1 VTVAQRQRDPDARPA
16 KVRPSRAVERAVTST
31 AGVTDGAGDA
41 PAATAPARRAPGGTG
56 ARHRLLVP
64 VLAVLAALGL
74 AGTAGFAWAWNGE
87 RSADAAQSAMADR
100 ARDFLIA
107 LTNFDGSTVDADFDR
122 IVAYATG
129 DFAAEADRFFGSD
142 VRAALKEV
150 QAASR
155 GEIRSL
161 YVQDFDGDQ
170 GRVFAVVDQTIAN
183 NRFPAPQADELRL
196 DLGLQHRDGE
206 WKVYDVKVL
215 QAPAESIAPEA
226 AATAEEGSSGD

>member
-1 VTVAQRQRDPDARPA
+1 MTVAQRDRDTRSRA
-16 KVRPSRAVERAVTST
+16 RPSRAVERAVTST
-31 AGVTDGAGDA
+31 AGVTGGADGDGAERPPA
-41 PAATAPARRAPGGTG
+41 PRR
-56 ARHRLLVP
+56 RFLVP
-64 VLAVLAALGL
+64 LLAVLAALGL

-87 RSADAAQSAMADR
+87 RRADEAQSAMAAT
-100 ARDFLIA
+100 ARDFLVA
-107 LTNFDGSTVDADFDR
+107 LTNFDGATVDRDFDT
-122 IVAYATG
+122 IVSYASG

-161 YVQDFDGDQ
+161 YVQDFSGDR

-196 DLGLQHRDGE
+196 DLGLQRSGGE
-206 WKVYDVKVL
+206 WAIYDVKVL
-215 QAPAESIAPEA
+215 AAPAESIAPEA
-226 AATAEEGSSGD
+226 AAAAEEGSSGD

>member
-1 VTVAQRQRDPDARPA
+1 MTVAERQRDTGTRTA
-16 KVRPSRAVERAVTST
+16 KVRPSRAMERAVTTS
-31 AGVTDGAGDA
+31 AGVSDAVSEGAS
-41 PAATAPARRAPGGTG
+41 PSARRAGPG

-64 VLAVLAALGL
+64 VLTLLAVLGL
-74 AGTAGFAWAWNGE
+74 AGTAGFAWAWNTE
-87 RSADAAQSAMADR
+87 RSADASQSAMAGA
-100 ARDFLIA
+100 ARDFLVA

-215 QAPAESIAPEA
+215 QAPAESFAPEA
-226 AATAEEGSSGD
+226 AATAEGGSSGD